1 MTLHTLARRLLS
13 LGRGSK
19 PRPVV
24 GRGPTARLNVELME
38 DRVNPV
44 VAIAPLADA
53 NGIIQVV
60 NAGGAGTVTVRT
72 EGADGLRIQG
82 TGAADVTYAAGTFRA
97 INVVAADASPL
108 TVLNPGGDT
117 LAGVTGLRQVTVTGG
132 GGDDVFNFAG
142 AANPNVYYRVDL
154 GGGANTFVA
163 ADGGVNVLAFTQGA
177 VGGVAVTP
185 SAANNRTA
193 LWFRNVS
200 SPVSANLNVTAGG
213 SLANYGGMN
222 VTLASGANTQIIGVY
237 GGSGNDTLIGN
248 DAGNILIGFEG
259 SDTVVGNGGA
269 DQLNANRD
277 FAPSLP
283 GPANAGGVATVG
295 AGTVIDVSQFAAIN
309 AAFAGVPN
317 QSATAAALFSQF
329 GFFSF
334 GEGVAAL
341 GGAGGLNGTSLG
353 ADFAAANGI
362 AAAASNDT
370 LTGGEGD
377 DGHYGFNNA
386 RVSATGLGGNDV
398 FSTNVN
404 GLASTYDGGDGNDLL
419 VGAPGFTLLGGAG
432 DDNLSFA
439 VADVNAPQPAQSTAV
454 GGSGN
459 DTISAAF
466 LNVLVDAGEGSD
478 TVTIANSTLNTLV
491 FINGVTNVVGGSGAI
506 SQVTRAQR

>member
-13 LGRGSK
+13 LDRGSK
-19 PRPVV
+19 PRPIVA
-24 GRGPTARLNVELME
+24 RGPTARLAVERME

-44 VAIAPLADA
+44 VTIAPLADA
-53 NGIIQVV
+53 NGIIQVANV
-60 NAGGAGTVTVRT
+60 GAAGTVTIRT

-97 INVVAADASPL
+97 INVVAADANPL

-117 LAGVTGLRQVTVTGG
+117 LAGITSLRQVTVTGG

-142 AANPNVYYRVDL
+142 AANANVYYKVDL

-177 VGGVAVTP
+177 VGSVAVTP

-200 SPVSANLNVTAGG
+200 SSVSANLNVTAGG
-213 SLANYGGMN
+213 SLANYGSMN
-222 VTLASGANTQIIGVY
+222 VTLASGSNAQIIGVY

-277 FAPSLP
+277 FAPSVP
-283 GPANAGGVATVG
+283 GPVNAGGVATVG
-295 AGTVIDVSQFAAIN
+295 AGTVIDVSQFAAISG
-309 AAFAGVPN
+309 AFAGVPN
-317 QSATAAALFSQF
+317 QSATAAALYANF

-341 GGAGGLNGTSLG
+341 GGAAGVNGTSLA
-353 ADFAAANGI
+353 ADFATANAI
-362 AAAASNDT
+362 TAVASTDT

-404 GLASTYDGGDGNDLL
+404 GLVSTYDGGDGNDLL
-419 VGAPGFTLLGGAG
+419 IGAAGFTLLGGAG

-439 VADVNAPQPAQSTAV
+439 VTNTAAPQPNQSTAV

-466 LNVLVDAGEGSD
+466 LNVLVDAGEGID
-478 TVTIANSTLNTLV
+478 TVTMANSTLNTLV
-491 FINGVTNVVGGSGAI
+491 FVGSTTNVVGGIDAI
-506 SQVTRAQR
+506 SQVTRARR